1 MTRFLLIRHAA
12 TDWVGRGLAGRLP
25 GIHLSD
31 GGRAELA
38 SLASRFAAHGP
49 VAAVYSS
56 PLERT
61 RETAA
66 ALSPTVEIRDAFIEL
81 DYGHWTGRTVADL
94 ESEEEWR
101 QYNYFR
107 STRRIP
113 GGESMLDVQSRVIGE
128 LERLRAQHREQTV
141 AIVSHA
147 DVIRAAIV
155 HYLGMSLDH
164 LLRLEIGTASLSIVE
179 VQDWG
184 ARLLALN
191 ER

>member
-31 GGRAELA
+31 SGRGELA
-38 SLASRFAAHGP
+38 SLAARFATRAP

-66 ALSPTVEIRDAFIEL
+66 ALSPAVEIRDAFIEL
-81 DYGHWTGRTVADL
+81 DYGHWTGRTVAEL
-94 ESEEEWR
+94 EPEEEWR
-101 QYNYFR
+101 QYNHFR

-113 GGESMLDVQSRVIGE
+113 GGESMLDVQARAIGE
-128 LERLRAQHREQTV
+128 LERLRAQHRDQTIAV
-141 AIVSHA
+141 VSHA
-147 DVIRAAIV
+147 DVIRAALV

-164 LLRLEIGTASLSIVE
+164 LLRLEIGTASLSVVE
-179 VQDWG
+179 VQEWG
-184 ARLLALN
+184 ARLLVLN